1 MANTALKREILQVV
15 ENQLRDG
22 NPPETK
28 ATYERLIAEGISD
41 ENARALIGQV
51 VVCEIFDVM
60 KRREEF
66 NHERF
71 VARLAKLPGEPFDD

>member
-51 VVCEIFDVM
+51 VVCEI
-60 KRREEF
+60 
-66 NHERF
+66 
-71 VARLAKLPGEPFDD
+71 LTL